1 MDFSKNF
8 EKIETARYGISVMKQ
23 SLYRNY
29 SVLVDG
35 VLSREISDQETIRE
49 ILYGISELMGEER
62 FVELDRKICGFV
74 QEKYPEIEIGRLR

>member
-1 MDFSKNF
+1 MDFSKYF

-35 VLSREISDQETIRE
+35 VLSGEISDQETIRE

-62 FVELDRKICGFV
+62 FVELDRKLCDYV
-74 QEKYPEIEIGRLR
+74 RETYPEIKVWRL